1 MTLQQLKYADR
12 VAETGSISE
21 AARQVFVTQPTLTES
36 IRALEEELRV
46 AIFTRS
52 SRGVT
57 VTREGEEFLA
67 SARQIL
73 DDAARI
79 QEKYTGKA
87 VRRPQ
92 FAVSCQHYAFV
103 VEAFMEVVKACSAE
117 SYDFTLRETVTSEI
131 IDDVARNRSEI
142 GILYLSRRN
151 ERALMKILKKEDLS
165 FEELFVSRP
174 HVFLGKR
181 HPLAKRK
188 GGISP
193 KELDAYPFISF
204 EQGVENALYFS
215 EEVMPAIDRKRNIRV
230 RDRATMTNL
239 ILGLD
244 GYTVASGALSR
255 ELNGPDIV
263 AVPLKM
269 DDFIRVGLVTRAG
282 ISLSSAGG
290 SFVEPCCF
298 WASTVAAAAT
308 TTIKTCTIRGRA
320 RNRLK
325 PSTRG
330 FLSKYA
336 QTGT

>member
-1 MTLQQLKYADR
+1 MTLQQLKYIDA
-12 VAETGSISE
+12 VASCGSVSE
-21 AARQVFVTQPTLTES
+21 AARRVFATQPTLTEA
-36 IRALEEELRV
+36 IRSLEEELRI

-52 SRGVT
+52 SRGVS

-79 QEKYTGKA
+79 QSKYTGKS

-92 FAVSCQHYAFV
+92 FAVSCQHYAFA
-103 VEAFMEVVKACSAE
+103 VEAFMEVVKANGAD

-131 IDDVARNRSEI
+131 IDDVARHRSEI
-142 GILYLSRRN
+142 GVLYLSRRN
-151 ERALMKILKKEDLS
+151 ERAIMKILKKEELR

-181 HPLAKRK
+181 HPLAKKRS
-188 GGISP
+188 GVSP

-204 EQGVENALYFS
+204 EQGVENALYFA
-215 EEVMPAIDRKRNIRV
+215 EEVMPSIDRKKNIRV

-244 GYTVASGALSR
+244 GYTIASGALSR

-269 DDFIRVGLVTRAG
+269 DDFIRVGLVLRDGIPLSDAG
-282 ISLSSAGG
+282 KA
-290 SFVEPCCF
+290 FVEE
-298 WASTVAAAAT
+298 
-308 TTIKTCTIRGRA
+308 IRKRTA
-320 RNRLK
+320 KR
-325 PSTRG
+325 
-330 FLSKYA
+330 
-336 QTGT
+336 